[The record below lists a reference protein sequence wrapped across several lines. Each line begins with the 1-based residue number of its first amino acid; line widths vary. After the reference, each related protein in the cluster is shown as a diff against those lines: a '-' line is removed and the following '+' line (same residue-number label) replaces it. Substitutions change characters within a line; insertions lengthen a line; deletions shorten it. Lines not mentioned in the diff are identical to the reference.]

1 VPKRP
6 QLNVSAGDQDHPIFV
21 VVVVQRVWRA
31 SEGVALKRPQD
42 PEPAKS
48 DSSQEHVAKLL
59 DGLLEHVAELLGPV
73 PVLLGIASGVPR
85 CAWRRLGL
93 ASSVPS

>member
-1 VPKRP
+1 MHVPKRP
-6 QLNVSAGDQDHPIFV
+6 QLNVYLDADQDHPMFV

-59 DGLLEHVAELLGPV
+59 AELLG
-73 PVLLGIASGVPR
+73 LAICVPR
-85 CAWRRLGL
+85 
-93 ASSVPS
+93 

>member
-1 VPKRP
+1 MHVPKRP
-6 QLNVSAGDQDHPIFV
+6 QLNVYLDADQDHPIFV
-21 VVVVQRVWRA
+21 VVVQRVWHA

-59 DGLLEHVAELLGPV
+59 AELPEPV
-73 PVLLGIASGVPR
+73 SVPR
-85 CAWRRLGL
+85 
-93 ASSVPS
+93 